1 MGPFYTYWL
10 RVDSNA
16 NLLASARKSGAYN
29 PQRPRHNRAQT
40 HTKPAGNL
48 KTRRIVRMPYTGLKT
63 SEPMASTPTARRIET
78 WPLERLTPYERNA
91 RTHSAEQVA
100 QIAASIQEFGFTN
113 PILVDGDNGI
123 LAGHGR
129 LAAAK
134 DLGMAAVP
142 VIVLDHLTPD
152 QRRAYILADNKLA
165 LNAGW
170 DMELLQQEVIAL
182 SLADFDLSLLG
193 WSAEEI
199 TGLLG
204 GEYDG
209 ADGDGTSENEDAIDQ
224 GVALAIVLTPQEAG
238 QWREAKEELGYS
250 KDKTA
255 FWKLLTDYM
264 AEVRANA

>member
-1 MGPFYTYWL
+1 MSYTAL
-10 RVDSNA
+10 TTA
-16 NLLASARKSGAYN
+16 EA
-29 PQRPRHNRAQT
+29 
-40 HTKPAGNL
+40 
-48 KTRRIVRMPYTGLKT
+48 
-63 SEPMASTPTARRIET
+63 MASTPTARRIEI
-78 WPLERLTPYERNA
+78 WPIERLTAYERNA

-100 QIAASIQEFGFTN
+100 QIAASIQKFGFTN
-113 PILVDGDNGI
+113 PILVDGDDGI

-134 DLGMAAVP
+134 DLGMTAVP

-152 QRRAYILADNKLA
+152 ERRAYILADNKLA
-165 LNAGW
+165 LNAEW
-170 DMELLQQEVIAL
+170 DMELLQQEVMAL

-193 WSAEEI
+193 WSADEI

-209 ADGDGTSENEDAIDQ
+209 TDDDSGESEDAIDQ
-224 GVALAIVLTPQEAG
+224 GVALAIVLTPLEAG

-255 FWKLLTDYM
+255 FWKLLTYYM
-264 AEVRANA
+264 AEVRANG